1 MVYVVVESP
10 RVRSRGNK
18 HHHKRA
24 FLGLVVRFLDPLR
37 QLSPVGRIA
46 KHPFTPQFWERPSSA
61 LVKCS
66 AHFAFSCVQHGSRSK
81 WNSASSSS
89 KRACGVAHST
99 DALENKQ
106 LFFCNESLHHIQHTW
121 QRHAVPP
128 HLVSRAVASVYAVLP
143 PIREAL
149 QSATLKRRKP
159 PDKVA
164 PRLF

>member
-10 RVRSRGNK
+10 RVRPRRNE

-24 FLGLVVRFLDPLR
+24 FLGLVVRFLDPFRKLPSIR
-37 QLSPVGRIA
+37 RIA
-46 KHPFTPQFWERPSSA
+46 KYPFAPQFCERPSSA

-66 AHFAFSCVQHGSRSK
+66 AHFAFSCVLHGSRSK

-89 KRACGVAHST
+89 NKACGVAHST

-121 QRHAVPP
+121 QRHAVTP

-149 QSATLKRRKP
+149 QSAAFKRRKP